1 VYTSIVN
8 LIIDADLSE
17 PPSEI
22 HAFRDVTLYGKIY
35 IFEDILLRCEVGTK
49 TLYWNWLKQHGA
61 HDFISYLITDLEE
74 ESGVHM
80 SSIKGGI
87 LISKICSFNL
97 AKIISLMNSYR

>member
-22 HAFRDVTLYGKIY
+22 YAFRDVTLYGKIY

-49 TLYWNWLKQHGA
+49 TLYWNWLKQYGA
-61 HDFISYLITDLEE
+61 HDFISHLITNLEE
-74 ESGVHM
+74 ESGVCM
-80 SSIKGGI
+80 SSIKGDI

-97 AKIISLMNSYR
+97 SGIISLMNLYR